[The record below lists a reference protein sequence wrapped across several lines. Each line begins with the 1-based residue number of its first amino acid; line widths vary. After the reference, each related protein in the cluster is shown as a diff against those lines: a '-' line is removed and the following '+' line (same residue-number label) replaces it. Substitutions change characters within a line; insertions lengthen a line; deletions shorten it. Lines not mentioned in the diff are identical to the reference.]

1 MAFEHILLTLPGR
14 EANADLSNY
23 QHRWVKGSDATAGK
37 VAAIGSADDTAIGI
51 LQNAP
56 AAAGRAASVAVMGIS
71 KVAAATS
78 VGWLDGCAVG
88 WTTVGVTGG
97 AVPRATSVAGSMK
110 SGARYIKNEASVA
123 QGQMISVVLLGGAL
137 SATN

>member
-56 AAAGRAASVAVMGIS
+56 AADGRAA
-71 KVAAATS
+71 
-78 VGWLDGCAVG
+78 
-88 WTTVGVTGG
+88 
-97 AVPRATSVAGSMK
+97 SVAGSMK

-123 QGQMISVVLLGGAL
+123 QGQLISVVLLGGAL
-137 SATN
+137 STTN